1 MDRHAQQPSPR
12 RGAASLRTD
21 QQEAY
26 DGLLLALLARKRLM
40 VLAGG
45 TGAERTDVFA
55 RVIGQ
60 VAADGSLVL
69 PVVAQHGMQVEDL
82 VAAAADAA
90 GIRPAG
96 EEADFDALVGELESQ
111 LDLAGSGLLA
121 VDDAHLLAP
130 ATLADLADLSRAE
143 TASGRFVQILL
154 SGAPELERLL
164 SRPALQQAVRDL
176 GVIYRLIGGAPPS
189 AAPQEHDDAA
199 VTPISF
205 ARTHRPP
212 VAVAESLPEP
222 EARPASEWTVPPSLG
237 VAPPRRG
244 RAGAWA
250 VAALALAVAG
260 AGAMVAVQPFGED
273 MDMDFDRT
281 AADLRGKADAL
292 WTDAGAAVGAW
303 SRDTFGWPPGGES
316 AENSDAL
323 ALERSRYPALADL
336 APATLPPATL
346 PPTNLPLA
354 EPHTGERVAA
364 LPPPVQSPAGERPH
378 PRPPAAEPPAPAP
391 MAPAPLVPPLPRSES
406 APDAGPLPP
415 TIPWATAPQ
424 IAPVPLPDLPPPP
437 AAPPAVAVAPAPTP
451 GAPPQNA
458 APAEA
463 ATERVQALVE
473 QARRQIAS
481 KRLTTPPGDNAN
493 ETVQRLRELA
503 PDSPEIPALVAAMVD
518 TYRRWAAYAEKDGN
532 SSEARRY
539 LERALAVSPDDPALR
554 AQLKGE
560 TTAAKPEPAKLSP
573 SDAADVF
580 ADQEATLAILGQ
592 PAALRAALAAGHH
605 DPNKRLENGKTPLM
619 LAAEAGLRDAARQLL
634 ERGANANLR
643 TRDGATAIMY
653 AAWNGRD
660 EIVAMLADA
669 GANVNAGNDDGKTAL
684 MAAAARGHAGVAR
697 ALLARGAAVDRAAN
711 HGWTALMYAA
721 HAGNE
726 AVVRLLVDAG
736 ANPNRTDQ
744 MGNSAITLGRQQGH
758 TQVVGTLMGR

>member
-12 RGAASLRTD
+12 RGAVPLRPD

-45 TGAERTDVFA
+45 TGGERADVFA
-55 RVIGQ
+55 RVTGQ

-82 VAAAADAA
+82 VVAAADAA
-90 GIRPAG
+90 GIRPPE
-96 EEADFDALVGELESQ
+96 EEADFDALIGELESQ

-121 VDDAHLLAP
+121 VDDAHLLTP
-130 ATLADLADLSRAE
+130 ATLTDLADLSRSE

-176 GVIYRLIGGAPPS
+176 GVIYRLIGDAPPS
-189 AAPQEHDDAA
+189 AAPQDYDDAA

-205 ARTHRPP
+205 NRTYRPP
-212 VAVAESLPEP
+212 AAPEPVSEPEP

-237 VAPPRRG
+237 VAPPPRRS

-250 VAALALAVAG
+250 VAALVLAIVG
-260 AGAMVAVQPFGED
+260 TGGVVAVQQFGE
-273 MDMDFDRT
+273 DMDFDRT
-281 AADLRGKADAL
+281 AGDLRGKADSL
-292 WTDAGAAVGAW
+292 WADASAAVGAW

-316 AENSDAL
+316 DAL
-323 ALERSRYPALADL
+323 ALERSRYPALPD
-336 APATLPPATL
+336 LPPLNVPPSSL
-346 PPTNLPLA
+346 PPT
-354 EPHTGERVAA
+354 EPRTGDRVAA
-364 LPPPVQSPAGERPH
+364 LPPPVERPQT
-378 PRPPAAEPPAPAP
+378 RPLAAEPPAPAP
-391 MAPAPLVPPLPRSES
+391 TAPAPLVPPLPRAEQ

-415 TIPWATAPQ
+415 TIPMPSATTPQAAPW
-424 IAPVPLPDLPPPP
+424 IAPVPLPDVPPPP
-437 AAPPAVAVAPAPTP
+437 ATPSAVAVAPAPTP
-451 GAPPQNA
+451 SAPTPNA
-458 APAEA
+458 APAEPA
-463 ATERVQALVE
+463 AERVQALVE
-473 QARRQIAS
+473 QARRQIAG

-493 ETVQRLRELA
+493 ETVQRIRELA

-539 LERALAVSPDDPALR
+539 LERALVVSPDDPALR

-560 TTAAKPEPAKLSP
+560 SAAKPEPAKLPP
-573 SDAADVF
+573 SETADGF
-580 ADQEATLAILGQ
+580 ADQETTLAILGQ
-592 PAALRAALAAGHH
+592 PATLRTMLAAGH

-660 EIVAMLADA
+660 EVVALLADS

-684 MAAAARGHAGVAR
+684 MAAAARGHAGVVR
-697 ALLARGAAVDRAAN
+697 ALLARGAVVDRAAN

-721 HAGNE
+721 HAGND
-726 AVVRLLVDAG
+726 AVARLLMDAG